1 VQPAAIIACFTLTEL
16 VPEPEP
22 EPEPPPLVATRTIT
36 KAAIATAPVAIHGQY
51 GRRPARLE
59 LRAGLLSR
67 RFGACTLGGR
77 GVFAFFGTPTGYGV
91 VLIDLAAGS
100 VDDYTSTARRA
111 SSSYGFRA

>member
-1 VQPAAIIACFTLTEL
+1 MYVQPAAFIAVFTAASLTAGL
-16 VPEPEP
+16 L
-22 EPEPPPLVATRTIT
+22 PPLVATTTIT

-51 GRRPARLE
+51 GRRTARPDD
-59 LRAGLLSR
+59 RAGLLSR

-91 VLIDLAAGS
+91 VLIHLAAGT
-100 VDDYTSTARRA
+100 VDDYVSAARRA